1 MSFPR
6 TGGARTMQARLE
18 SPRLNLC
25 DALSGDSR
33 SLRRRQLPTNHGHA
47 ARPFRAT
54 RAYQGDS
61 SSKPPHVSA
70 PPPSGLCPTHW
81 TPGPEVRTSR
91 HRLTPVLPYQV
102 DDEIERGRL
111 QHRQLGGLGALE
123 NSAGVDAGLAIGA
136 GEACPVAD

>member
-6 TGGARTMQARLE
+6 TGGTGTMQARLE

-47 ARPFRAT
+47 ARPSGAT

-61 SSKPPHVSA
+61 SSKPPRRPSA
-70 PPPSGLCPTHW
+70 AALGNLSHTLDT
-81 TPGPEVRTSR
+81 RTRS
-91 HRLTPVLPYQV
+91 P
-102 DDEIERGRL
+102 
-111 QHRQLGGLGALE
+111 ALMQPL
-123 NSAGVDAGLAIGA
+123 DAGPSISG
-136 GEACPVAD
+136 